1 MSLCSIVCT
10 GCGGKSFVIIDG
22 TAAISATKRIVKVD
36 NSVQQLKAEIAALVN
51 KYDSITR
58 VNDVIYRKVLIELR
72 QLSAV

>member
-10 GCGGKSFVIIDG
+10 NCGGKSFVIIDG

-51 KYDSITR
+51 KYDSITKI
-58 VNDVIYRKVLIELR
+58 NDVIYRKVLIELR